1 MELSPCDLTDAQ
13 WTILEPLIPPE
24 KPGGRPRQVDR
35 RAVLN
40 AIFYVLRAGC
50 AWRMIPREYPP
61 KSTVSAYFAQF
72 RHEGVWEQIRT
83 TDAGNAAACRLDAKP
98 PLLLASLRV
107 SL

>member
-24 KPGGRPRQVDR
+24 KPGGRPRQVEM

-72 RHEGVWEQIRT
+72 RNEGGWEQIRT